1 MRCVGGLLVYAMI
14 FFCVFTG
21 LYPNPFTA
29 YRSLIKDCAQVQP
42 KNLTVNVTKHS
53 KADAHNALL
62 ERRSLVLTTDHDL

>member
-42 KNLTVNVTKHS
+42 KNLT
-53 KADAHNALL
+53 L
-62 ERRSLVLTTDHDL
+62 RSFSQRMRAVAAKKSDLSASTQRNHYG